1 VRLGVYQAVGQR
13 VISPA
18 ANGEFSVVGVP
29 PGLYRVAMGPGLPD
43 DYYLADIRQGGVS
56 VFDSGIDI
64 GSEKPNPVQVALNSG
79 AGTIEG
85 TALDAAG
92 KPQAGAYVVLAPL
105 MARRQN
111 RALYHTET
119 SDANG
124 KFTIHN
130 IAPGGYQLFAWQQSI
145 PSGAYLNSDFL
156 RKYEDRARFI
166 NVIAKTTSG
175 EQINAVPLQ

>member
-105 MARRQN
+105 MARRQKLRMRTASSPFTTLH
-111 RALYHTET
+111 RAVI
-119 SDANG
+119 SCS
-124 KFTIHN
+124 
-130 IAPGGYQLFAWQQSI
+130 PGSKV
-145 PSGAYLNSDFL
+145 FL
-156 RKYEDRARFI
+156 PGLI
-166 NVIAKTTSG
+166 
-175 EQINAVPLQ
+175 